1 MASKTIEFTFQF
13 NGTDRIADRWDAAAP
28 MSFNAAMM
36 TALMWIQ
43 GDAVREA
50 PAHQGNLRN
59 SIQIDGGSSFPNAE
73 GRVFST
79 LAHAPVME
87 LGRRPGARPP
97 PSAAL
102 ERWGQLVLG
111 ESGLGFILARSI
123 GKKGIEGH
131 FFFDKAF
138 HKNTGNIDDLFGET
152 VNQVLRT
159 M

>member
-50 PAHQGNLRN
+50 PAHQGNLSN
-59 SIQIDGGSSFPNAE
+59 SIEIQPGGGFPNAE
-73 GRVFST
+73 GKVTST
-79 LAHAPVME
+79 MAHAPTME
-87 LGRRPGARPP
+87 YGRRPGSRPP

-102 ERWGQLVLG
+102 ERWGQLVLH

-131 FFFDKAF
+131 FFFQKAF
-138 HKNTGNIDDLFGET
+138 DKNQGNINDLFGET
-152 VNQVLRT
+152 VDHVLRT